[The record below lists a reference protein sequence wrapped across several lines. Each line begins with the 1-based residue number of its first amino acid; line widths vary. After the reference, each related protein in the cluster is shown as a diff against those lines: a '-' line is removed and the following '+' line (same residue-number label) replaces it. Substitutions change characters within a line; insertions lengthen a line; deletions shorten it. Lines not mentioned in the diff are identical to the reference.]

1 MADLTTTYLGM
12 ELKNPLI
19 AGASGLT
26 ADMETIG
33 KIVEAGAG
41 ALVTKS
47 LMEEEIQLE
56 RFKHD
61 EDIEKY
67 NYRYAEM
74 IEPMVHIE
82 HAGPE
87 EHLMWVRKTVDQ
99 VDIPVI
105 GSLNAVEEES
115 WLEYAKKV
123 EQTGVAA
130 IECNF
135 FSSPGAFGT
144 EGAEIEREQLE
155 LVGKLADAVAVP
167 VAVKLSALYSN
178 PANIVIRAASG
189 GAAGV
194 VLFNRFF
201 EHDIDIEREE
211 LYSSLHFSRPTDYR
225 LPLRYTGLLADEI
238 AADICCSTG
247 IFDGRQ
253 AAAVLLAGAKAF
265 QVVSTLYTN
274 GVGQIA
280 SILDELGRWMDDK
293 GYADLA
299 AFRGKL
305 SRGNLDDP
313 LTYSRL
319 QYARLLMHPE
329 EYIENVPRV

>member
-26 ADMETIG
+26 ADMETIA

-61 EDIEKY
+61 EDLDKY
-67 NYRYAEM
+67 DNRSPEM
-74 IEPMVHIE
+74 IEPMVHLE
-82 HAGPE
+82 HAGPD
-87 EHLMWVRKTVDQ
+87 EHLMWVRKTVDE

-105 GSLNAVEEES
+105 GSLNAVEEET
-115 WLEYAKKV
+115 WLEYAEKI

-130 IECNF
+130 LECNF

-144 EGAEIEREQLE
+144 EGAEIEKRQLE

-167 VAVKLSALYSN
+167 VAVKLSPLYSN
-178 PANIVIRAASG
+178 PANMVIRTASA

-201 EHDIDIEREE
+201 EHDIDTEKEE
-211 LYSSLHFSRPTDYR
+211 PYSSLHFSHPTDYR

-238 AADICCSTG
+238 AGDICCSTG

-253 AAAVLLAGAKAF
+253 AAAVLLAGAQAF

-274 GVGQIA
+274 GVGQIKT
-280 SILDELGRWMDDK
+280 ILDGLERWMDGK
-293 GYADLA
+293 GYADIA

-313 LTYSRL
+313 LTYSRGR
-319 QYARLLMHPE
+319 YARLLMRPE
-329 EYIENVPRV
+329 EYIANVPRV